1 MLLEWAKQKQSA
13 LVPASRATAPLTS
26 SAPAVSSPVSN
37 PPVSAPPVFSP
48 LATPLMSAH
57 TVHAPLVLTA
67 NSEWKIPVET
77 LRLFPVETPFFPMTT
92 ERGSSSSRV
101 GKDESDVDL
110 SVFRDDYRP
119 KKPGDM
125 DWSTLARA
133 NAIHHHHHGDEDGV
147 NLDMSL

>member
-77 LRLFPVETPFFPMTT
+77 LRLFPVETPFFPMKS

>member
-1 MLLEWAKQKQSA
+1 
-13 LVPASRATAPLTS
+13 
-26 SAPAVSSPVSN
+26 
-37 PPVSAPPVFSP
+37 
-48 LATPLMSAH
+48 
-57 TVHAPLVLTA
+57 
-67 NSEWKIPVET
+67 
-77 LRLFPVETPFFPMTT
+77 MTT